1 MNFNEYDEET
11 TTRCR
16 RALVTFLGDVGFWHD
31 RVYLVGGLA
40 PGFLVPEASAHVGS
54 ADIDVVV
61 SISVDGGPPDTYYTL
76 ATNLVRAGFT
86 QSEPSFRWTRNVGNV
101 DVVLEL
107 LGESPDGG
115 QPGRVFHPRDERTGS
130 GLSLLHI
137 PGAALVSRDYIERE
151 VEEERLDG
159 GGRSRITVRVA
170 NILSLT
176 VLKVRAFQ
184 ERHKNKDAYDIVFS
198 ILNFAEGPEEAG
210 RVAARS
216 EIANDEMVVQA
227 LALLGRRF
235 KEVDDDGPAAYANF
249 MAPESRDEDARR
261 RLEAVVAVEQFLQSF
276 ATASGREI

>member
-1 MNFNEYDEET
+1 M
-11 TTRCR
+11 
-16 RALVTFLGDVGFWHD
+16 TFLGDVGFWHD
-31 RVYLVGGLA
+31 RIYLVGGLA
-40 PGFLVPEASAHVGS
+40 PGFLVPEASEHIGS

-76 ATNLVRAGFT
+76 ATNLERAGFT
-86 QSEPSFRWTRNVGNV
+86 KSEPSFRWIRNVGNV

-137 PGAALVSRDYIERE
+137 PGASLVSRDYVERAI
-151 VEEERLDG
+151 EEERLDD
-159 GGRSRITVRVA
+159 GGRSRIIVRVA

-176 VLKVRAFQ
+176 VLKIRAFQ
-184 ERHKNKDAYDIVFS
+184 ERHQNKDAYDIVFS
-198 ILNFAEGPEEAG
+198 LLNFADGPAEAG

-216 EIANDEMVVQA
+216 EIANDDLVLEA
-227 LALLGRRF
+227 LALLGQRF

-249 MAPESRDEDARR
+249 MAAENRDEDARR
-261 RLEAVVAVEQFLQSF
+261 RLEAVVAVEEFLQSF
-276 ATASGREI
+276 AAASG